1 MGHGASVERGLGYGA
16 VPSSRPLRTGSSLC
30 ALPSPAGSAPTASL
44 SLPSQGIL
52 LLSAPDQNLGVGVRR
67 QGGHAPCGIW
77 RRGMEAA
84 VLPRVDSASEHL
96 VGTCPPLIQGPAA
109 FH

>member
-1 MGHGASVERGLGYGA
+1 MEPLWREGLAMVQSLPPG
-16 VPSSRPLRTGSSLC
+16 PSGQVLHCVLCHPLLVQ
-30 ALPSPAGSAPTASL
+30 PPWASL

-77 RRGMEAA
+77 RRGMEAV
-84 VLPRVDSASEHL
+84 VLPRVDSALEHL